1 MKAAP
6 FAYVRPTRIAD
17 AVGELARAQEQGG
30 GKVLA
35 GGQSLM
41 PVLAMR
47 LGRPAVLVD
56 ITRIDDLGELRVRDG
71 WLRVGAAV
79 RQRRVE
85 RESGGDVPLLGRAL
99 PWVGH
104 REIRSRGTVCGSVAH
119 ADPSA
124 EMPAVAACL
133 DAVAEVHGAAG
144 RRELPV
150 RSLFAGAMTTT
161 LGPTDILTALRYPV
175 RRPGEGVGFAEIARR
190 HGDFALAGV
199 ALRVRAQGDG
209 LADATLT
216 AFGVSD
222 RPQVRD
228 VSAELREVFSSR
240 RGDAGAGGAD
250 DAAGRR
256 LEADLG
262 EALDAIATDVVT
274 TAGDASGSTEYRRR
288 LVRVLAAREA
298 LRAWRHALRGETA

>member
-17 AVGELARAQEQGG
+17 AVGELVRAQEAGG
-30 GKVLA
+30 AKVLA
-35 GGQSLM
+35 GGQSLL

-56 ITRIDDLGELRVRDG
+56 ITRIDALDEFAVRDG

-85 RESGGDVPLLGRAL
+85 RESGGHVPLLGRAL

-133 DAVAEVHGAAG
+133 DAVAEIHGPRG

-150 RSLFAGAMTTT
+150 RDLLRGAMTTALEST
-161 LGPTDILTALRYPV
+161 EILTALRYPV
-175 RRPGEGVGFAEIARR
+175 RRAGEGVGFAEIARR

-199 ALRVRAQGDG
+199 ALRVRAHDG
-209 LADATLT
+209 AVADATLT

-228 VSAELREVFSSR
+228 VTAHVRDVLTEEAAVHPD
-240 RGDAGAGGAD
+240 GDAEAM
-250 DAAGRR
+250 RR
-256 LEADLG
+256 LEARLG
-262 EALDAIATDVVT
+262 EALDDVATDMVT
-274 TAGDASGSTEYRRR
+274 TAGDSSGSTEYRRR
-288 LVRVLAAREA
+288 LVRVLAGRQT
-298 LRAWRHALRGETA
+298 LRAWRTAHEGVAS